1 MPALPTALLLPYLV
15 LWAALLRALFVKAN
29 IAPPTCGH
37 CGRLFERRALG
48 EPVCSCSR

>member
-1 MPALPTALLLPYLV
+1 MPLLPTTLLLPYLV
-15 LWAALLRALFVKAN
+15 LWAVLLRALFVKAN
-29 IAPPTCGH
+29 IALRTCGR

>member
-1 MPALPTALLLPYLV
+1 MPTVPSVIVLPYLV
-15 LWAALLRALFVKAN
+15 LWAALIRALFVRAN
-29 IAPPTCGH
+29 IAPRTCRR